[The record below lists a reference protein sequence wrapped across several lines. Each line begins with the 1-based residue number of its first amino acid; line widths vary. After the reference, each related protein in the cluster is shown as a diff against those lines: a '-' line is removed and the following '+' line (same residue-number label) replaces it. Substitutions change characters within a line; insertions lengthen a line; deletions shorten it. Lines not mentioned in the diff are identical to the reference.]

1 MGKKAIV
8 IVGATATGKSE
19 VAFELAKVLS
29 TDIISADSR
38 QFFCEMNIGTAKPHE
53 HWLNRIKHHFVN
65 HLSIVEEFNVYQFR
79 KEARIVLETL
89 FNRNKVP
96 IIVGGSGLY
105 VRALVQGIIEHEAI
119 DEKIQSDLLAKK
131 NSKGKEFLYEELQ
144 RVDPKSAATM
154 LPQNWKRVIRA
165 LEVFYQ
171 TGKPISQHFEEQELE
186 SNIDFL
192 QFGLNWERAKL
203 YERINL
209 RVDKMIE
216 DGLVEEVKSL
226 QKKFPNYN
234 LNALNTV
241 GYKEIFSYLK
251 NEIELEE
258 AIRFVKR
265 NSRHYAKRQLTWF
278 KKDVSIQWID
288 CTENFSPKKIAHE
301 ILGKLSGFS
310 SYI

>member
-258 AIRFVKR
+258 AIRLVKR

>member
-8 IVGATATGKSE
+8 IVGATATGKSD
-19 VAFELAKVLS
+19 VAFELAKVLG

-119 DEKIQSDLLAKK
+119 DEKIQSDLLTKK

>member
-8 IVGATATGKSE
+8 IVGATATGKSD
-19 VAFELAKVLS
+19 VAFELAKVLG

-105 VRALVQGIIEHEAI
+105 IRALVQGIIEHEAI

-131 NSKGKEFLYEELQ
+131 NSKGKEFLYEELH

-171 TGKPISQHFEEQELE
+171 TGKPISQHFEEQESE
-186 SNIDFL
+186 SEIEFL
-192 QFGLNWERAKL
+192 QFGLKWERAKL

-216 DGLVEEVKSL
+216 DGLVDEVKSL

-258 AIRFVKR
+258 AIRLVKR

>member
-8 IVGATATGKSE
+8 IVGATATGKSD
-19 VAFELAKVLS
+19 VAFELAKVLG

-258 AIRFVKR
+258 AIRLVKR